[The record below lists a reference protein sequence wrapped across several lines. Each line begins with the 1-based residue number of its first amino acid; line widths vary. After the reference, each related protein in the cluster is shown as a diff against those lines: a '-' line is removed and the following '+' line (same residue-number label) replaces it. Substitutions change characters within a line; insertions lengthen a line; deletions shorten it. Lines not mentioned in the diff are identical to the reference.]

1 MTPKGSTAPRLR
13 TTGIDYRV
21 SEVWLI
27 DDTKLKYLQSKTSWY
42 EDIIKRG
49 ITFISIFWTNFIK
62 SVNYK
67 KVFYLISDDS
77 KTKWSTDWSWVRVEE
92 EVTFAWSN
100 VLVVQPPEVRSKQN
114 RKSWDLQIFAS
125 KQQTISSTSKS
136 LQSVIF
142 MYVNYR
148 KLKP

>member
-1 MTPKGSTAPRLR
+1 MR

-100 VLVVQPPEVRSKQN
+100 VLVVQLPEVRSKQN
-114 RKSWDLQIFAS
+114 RKS
-125 KQQTISSTSKS
+125 
-136 LQSVIF
+136 
-142 MYVNYR
+142 
-148 KLKP
+148 